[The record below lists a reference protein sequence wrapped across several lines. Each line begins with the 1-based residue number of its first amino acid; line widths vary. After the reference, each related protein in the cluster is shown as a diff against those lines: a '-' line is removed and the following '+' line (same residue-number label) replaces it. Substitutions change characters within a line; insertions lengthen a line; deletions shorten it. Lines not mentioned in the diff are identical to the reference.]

1 MKYFTSL
8 FDLAFAL
15 QPFHAMV
22 PALQVLFAGPKCC
35 DARTVGTV
43 YLLSLRENCQPLHL
57 AHRLNMYCS
66 YNYCKYVLHIIIAQ
80 VLIRSPGQL
89 MWSSFKMDIFSLGI

>member
-1 MKYFTSL
+1 MI
-8 FDLAFAL
+8 
-15 QPFHAMV
+15 

-35 DARTVGTV
+35 DACTVGTV
-43 YLLSLRENCQPLHL
+43 YLLSLHENYQRLHL
-57 AHRLNMYCS
+57 ARRLNMYCS